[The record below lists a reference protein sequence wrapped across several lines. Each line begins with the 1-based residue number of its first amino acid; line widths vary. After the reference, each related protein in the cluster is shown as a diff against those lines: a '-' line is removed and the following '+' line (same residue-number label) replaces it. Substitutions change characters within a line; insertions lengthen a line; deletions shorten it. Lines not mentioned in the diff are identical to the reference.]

1 MSLRERVRSVL
12 VPVFKPSRSTLLP
25 GIGASLLMRPLPFEA
40 WFRLRAWWFLAT
52 GRRLDSLHEAAPQT
66 EGFIGRVAGY
76 NQSKLWEFF
85 RSRTEKFMAILR
97 CIDAVP
103 RDARILVIG
112 PRNEAEILLLSLYGY
127 KLTNITGIDLFSY
140 SPRIQCMDMHA
151 LAFPDNS
158 FDVVYSAW
166 TLRYSYDLERACREI
181 VRVAKPGGVVATG
194 FSDTK
199 IMSDVTGAA
208 INGGLTEL
216 LGAFEPNVGWI
227 YWQEIT
233 PVPGAEDVTVV
244 FRVKK

>member
-1 MSLRERVRSVL
+1 MTLRERVRRVL

-25 GIGASLLMRPLPFEA
+25 GVGASILMRPLPFEV
-40 WFRLRAWWFLAT
+40 WFRARAWWFFARY
-52 GRRLDSLHEAAPQT
+52 RRLDSLHDT
-66 EGFIGRVAGY
+66 ENGSFIGRVAGY

-85 RSRTEKFMAILR
+85 RSRTEKFMVLLR

-127 KLTNITGIDLFSY
+127 KLTNITGVDLFSY
-140 SPRIQCMDMHA
+140 SPLVKCMDMHA
-151 LAFPDNS
+151 LGFPDDS

-166 TLRYSYDLERACREI
+166 TLRYAYDLNKACAEI

-199 IMSDVTGAA
+199 IISDVTGSS
-208 INGGLTEL
+208 IEGGLSEL
-216 LGAFEPNVGWI
+216 LQAFAPHVGWI
-227 YWQEIT
+227 YWQEVT
-233 PVPGAEDVTVV
+233 PVPGAEDVTVM
-244 FRVKK
+244 FKVKK